1 MTESGSGGVMG
12 DQVGMDQ
19 LRQEQLIRR
28 TRWLVRVE
36 SLVILLL
43 LAWVSLEYENNLFLQ
58 S

>member
-1 MTESGSGGVMG
+1 MG

>member
-28 TRWLVRVE
+28 TRWLVWVGVACDPFAARVG
-36 SLVILLL
+36 
-43 LAWVSLEYENNLFLQ
+43 VSRI
-58 S
+58 